1 MTLALRSP
9 RRWSVADY
17 LSFEETASER
27 HEFID
32 GVIYAMVGGSDRH
45 NLITGNLFLA
55 LGNHLPDRCQ
65 AFEHGMKLRVVLDRA
80 ECFYYP
86 DVMVSCSEQDRAR
99 HWRERPLLIAE
110 VLSDSTE
117 RNDRAEKFTAY
128 KSIPELQEYVLIA
141 QDVPQVE
148 VFRRRNAWQLET
160 FFMNDTITLESVAL
174 TIPVTQLYRRIAF

>member
-1 MTLALRSP
+1 MTSAVRSP
-9 RRWSVADY
+9 KRWSAADY
-17 LSFEETASER
+17 LAYEETAAER

-32 GVIYAMVGGSDRH
+32 GVIFAMVGGSDRH

-55 LGNHLPDRCQ
+55 LGNHLPDKCQ

-99 HWRERPLLIAE
+99 NWRERPLLIAE

-117 RNDRAEKFTAY
+117 RSDRAEKFSSY
-128 KSIPELQEYVLIA
+128 KTIPELQEYVLIA

-160 FFMNDTITLESVAL
+160 YFMGDTITLESVDLSL
-174 TIPVTQLYRRIAF
+174 TLAQLYRRIQF

>member
-1 MTLALRSP
+1 MTIALRSP

-17 LSFEETASER
+17 LAFEEHANER

-45 NLITGNLFLA
+45 NLVTGNLFATLH
-55 LGNHLPDRCQ
+55 NHLPDHCQ
-65 AFEHGMKLRVVLDRA
+65 AFEHGMKLRVGIDHA

-86 DVMVSCSEQDRAR
+86 DVMVSCSEADRAR

-128 KSIPELQEYVLIA
+128 KSIPELQEFVLIA

-160 FFMNDTITLESVAL
+160 YFMPDIITLESVAL
-174 TIPVTQLYRRIAF
+174 TLPVTQLYRRVTF

>member
-17 LSFEETASER
+17 LAFEETASER

-45 NLITGNLFLA
+45 NLIAGNLFIA
-55 LGNHLPDRCQ
+55 LGNHLPDSCQ
-65 AFEHGMKLRVVLDRA
+65 AFEQGMKLRFVIDQA
-80 ECFYYP
+80 ESFYYP
-86 DVMVSCSEQDRAR
+86 DVMVSCSEKDRAR

-117 RNDRAEKFTAY
+117 RNDRTEKFNAY
-128 KSIPELQEYVLIA
+128 KTIPELQEYVLIA

-160 FFMNDTITLESVAL
+160 YFMNDTITLESVGL
-174 TIPVTQLYRRIAF
+174 TLAVSQLYRRIQF